1 MGAFR
6 KADDF
11 CAGGRN
17 CCGDRMVVERES
29 FKISVERKIQPKRN
43 TATSTDP
50 IKTITITKKDTSE
63 DIMKNTLCIVDGKKI
78 SETELK
84 NIDPNNIQS
93 ITVLKDEKSK
103 EEYGATDKDC
113 VIWITLIK

>member
-1 MGAFR
+1 
-6 KADDF
+6 
-11 CAGGRN
+11 
-17 CCGDRMVVERES
+17 
-29 FKISVERKIQPKRN
+29 
-43 TATSTDP
+43 
-50 IKTITITKKDTSE
+50 
-63 DIMKNTLCIVDGKKI
+63 MKNTLCIVDGKKI

-113 VIWITLIK
+113 IIWITLKNNMTRRLNAKKAVFKIENSLFVLLVYFSEFHFCPYKLYYGR

>member
-1 MGAFR
+1 MENDGENGAL
-6 KADDF
+6 
-11 CAGGRN
+11 
-17 CCGDRMVVERES
+17 
-29 FKISVERKIQPKRN
+29 IIQTKGN

-84 NIDPNNIQS
+84 NINPNNIQS

-113 VIWITLIK
+113 IIWITLKK